1 MGLITSQFAWSNIA
15 GILLHFLLPKFPNL
29 HSVVWKF
36 TSPDAWKM
44 DNIVPIQKKEAKY
57 LVKNN
62 RHTNTTSKSFAN
74 ISQGFWKTLFNF
86 LFSHFN
92 NANLFTKCKSG
103 FMPVDSCISQLH
115 RLIASHPLLLE
126 QYSCGSRVY
135 CFN

>member
-1 MGLITSQFAWSNIA
+1 MIQYCGDSVTLSFAEISKSSLSCVKI
-15 GILLHFLLPKFPNL
+15 HFSWCMENGQ
-29 HSVVWKF
+29 HS
-36 TSPDAWKM
+36 SYS
-44 DNIVPIQKKEAKY
+44 KKEAKY